1 MYAEEVRV
9 SKSKGME
16 GCQLAPKRCH
26 SRNLSE
32 AAAVLTGEVQERQ
45 GPLRAPLLA
54 ESTVEA
60 GRGQKALSL
69 DEQLGGVEGSG
80 PCVR

>member
-1 MYAEEVRV
+1 MYAEQVRV

-26 SRNLSE
+26 SRNLS
-32 AAAVLTGEVQERQ
+32 AAPGILTGEAQEQ
-45 GPLRAPLLA
+45 QWPLWAPLLA

-69 DEQLGGVEGSG
+69 DEQLGGVERS
-80 PCVR
+80 